1 MKFDNIGEVI
11 SSLRKQMGIT
21 QEELGK
27 RTGLNRVS
35 VVKVENSQRALSLE
49 EAIKFSKVFSI
60 DVDSLYGYV
69 EEEENKKTEDKSF
82 VMAFKAKGM
91 NQEDLLEIKR
101 IELLM
106 DALRTQKQIFRG
118 V

>member
-1 MKFDNIGEVI
+1 MKFKNIGEVI

-21 QEELGK
+21 QEELGN
-27 RTGLNRVS
+27 RVGLNRVTI
-35 VVKVENSQRALSLE
+35 VKIENSQRALSLE
-49 EAIKFSKVFSI
+49 EAVNIGRVFSI

-69 EEEENKKTEDKSF
+69 NNSEDEKTEEPF

-91 NQEDLLEIKR
+91 EKKDLLEIRR

-106 DALRTQKQIFRG
+106 DALRTQKEILRG
-118 V
+118 E